1 MRNSSHPI
9 TNKQKLSFTFNGKK
23 YFGYKGDT
31 LASALIANNVKIVG
45 RSFKYHRPRGIFSAG
60 SEEPNALVELG
71 DGPYKEPNTRATNIE
86 LFDGLEGSSQN
97 FLGSVNFDFM
107 AINDLLKNFIGAGF
121 YYKTFMWP
129 RRFWEKLYEP
139 IIRRAAGLG
148 KLSLQAD
155 PSQYDKGYL
164 HCDFLIIGSG
174 ISGLMSALL
183 LAETGGEVLI
193 VEEDFILGGRL
204 NSERSVINGNQSS
217 VWIGQAV
224 KKLKS
229 LKNVRILN
237 RTTVFAAFDHGIFAA
252 IEKKTDHILEKS
264 SKPRQINWKIYTKL
278 CILASGAIE
287 RSIAFPQNDRP
298 GIMLAGSVRT
308 YANRFCAYY

>member
-60 SEEPNALVELG
+60 SEEPNALVALG
-71 DGPYKEPNTRATNIE
+71 DGPYKEPNTKATNVE
-86 LFDGLEGSSQN
+86 LFDGLKGSSQN
-97 FLGSVNFDFM
+97 FLGSINFDFM

-148 KLSLQAD
+148 KLSLKAD

-183 LAETGGEVLI
+183 LAESGSEVLI
-193 VEEDFILGGRL
+193 IEEDFILGGRL
-204 NSERSVINGNQSS
+204 NSESFAINGNQ
-217 VWIGQAV
+217 
-224 KKLKS
+224 
-229 LKNVRILN
+229 
-237 RTTVFAAFDHGIFAA
+237 
-252 IEKKTDHILEKS
+252 
-264 SKPRQINWKIYTKL
+264 
-278 CILASGAIE
+278 
-287 RSIAFPQNDRP
+287 
-298 GIMLAGSVRT
+298 
-308 YANRFCAYY
+308 